1 MTEKLWD
8 TTTLERHLVEAGGE
22 LSDELCQRILAQG
35 EGIVPA
41 LIEVLNRE
49 DLQMED
55 APGEGWPPIHAADL
69 LGQLKAVE
77 AVPHLVRWLVEAER
91 MTFLKERL
99 PRILGEIGE
108 PAFAPLLAAY
118 RQREEADDR
127 AYFLEA
133 LARVGHRDDELYQ
146 LFLRELEENPVLGAV
161 YLGEYGDPRAVAPL
175 TQALDAWQLS
185 EDSTPFDDDA
195 VIEFAAAIRDLGGEL
210 SAAQEQKV
218 EMVRQRRIR
227 LFERR
232 TSARSPYL
240 QQSRHPGSA
249 AKLGRNEP
257 CWCGSGK
264 KYKKCHL
271 DEDQRTHDEFE
282 DY

>member
-1 MTEKLWD
+1 MAEEVWNLA
-8 TTTLERHLVEAGGE
+8 TLERHLLEAGRD

-35 EGIVPA
+35 QAIVPA
-41 LIEVLNRE
+41 LIQVLNRE

-55 APGEGWPPIHAADL
+55 APGEGWLPIHAADL
-69 LGQLKAVE
+69 LGKLKAVE
-77 AVPHLVRWLVEAER
+77 AVPHLVRWLVEAEE
-91 MTFLKERL
+91 MTILKERL
-99 PRILGEIGE
+99 PRVLGEIGE
-108 PAFAPLLAAY
+108 PAFAPLMAAY
-118 RQREEADDR
+118 RQRQDAGDR

-146 LFLRELEENPVLGAV
+146 LFLRELGEEPVLGAV

-175 TQALDAWQLS
+175 TQALDEWQIG
-185 EDSTPFDDDA
+185 EEGTHFGDDA

-218 EMVRQRRIR
+218 EAVRQNRMR

-232 TSARSPYL
+232 TLSTSPYL
-240 QQSRHPGSA
+240 QQTVRVSGSG
-249 AKLGRNEP
+249 KLGRNEP

-264 KYKKCHL
+264 KYKRSAIGMRITGHSI
-271 DEDQRTHDEFE
+271 RF
-282 DY
+282 